1 MIHRHPYI
9 LMDHLITVQFDFGA
23 AIKRESAPTEV
34 VSMPEDAVAHGKQ
47 SMIDITDR
55 LAIPESELAF
65 TASRSSGP
73 GGQHVNKI
81 SSRVILRFNVVAS
94 PSLSETQKH
103 RLLTHLATRVSKD
116 GVLRVVSQKYRSQSA
131 NRRAALE
138 RFVTLIHAALT
149 PVPPREQTAIP
160 LAARQHRLEEK
171 KRRSQLKQQR
181 ATRVISDE

>member
-1 MIHRHPYI
+1 
-9 LMDHLITVQFDFGA
+9 
-23 AIKRESAPTEV
+23 
-34 VSMPEDAVAHGKQ
+34 MPENAVAHGQQ
-47 SMIDITDR
+47 SLIAITDH
-55 LAIPESELAF
+55 LAIPESELTF

-138 RFVTLIHAALT
+138 RFVTLLHTALT
-149 PVPPREQTAIP
+149 PVPPRAQTTMP
-160 LAARQHRLEEK
+160 PAARQHRLKEK
-171 KRRSQLKQQR
+171 KRHSQLKQRR
-181 ATRVISDE
+181 ATRVVWDE

>member
-1 MIHRHPYI
+1 
-9 LMDHLITVQFDFGA
+9 MDYPLTVQFGFGA
-23 AIKRESAPTEV
+23 TIKRDSALMEDVP
-34 VSMPEDAVAHGKQ
+34 MPEDAVTHGKQ
-47 SMIDITDR
+47 GTIDITDR
-55 LAIPESELAF
+55 LAIPESELTY

-73 GGQHVNKI
+73 GGQHANKV
-81 SSRVILRFNVVAS
+81 SSRVILRFNVAAS

-103 RLLTHLATRVSKD
+103 HLLTHLATRVSKD

-160 LAARQHRLEEK
+160 SAARQHRLAEK
-171 KRRSQLKQQR
+171 KRRGQLKQRR
-181 ATRVISDE
+181 AARVVWDE